1 MKGVLPQ
8 PIRDKTRSY
17 KAFMLRLWPASIVDL
32 STWRA
37 SVEEAAS
44 GRKYTFTSLSALF
57 SFLLKETQTEVD
69 KGDSE
74 RRDGS
79 I

>member
-1 MKGVLPQ
+1 MKSVPPQ
-8 PIRDKTRSY
+8 SIRDETRYY
-17 KAFMLRLWPASIVDL
+17 KAFMVRLWPASSADL
-32 STWRA
+32 SIWRA

-69 KGDSE
+69 KGDSD
-74 RRDGS
+74 RCD
-79 I
+79 